1 MSDYLPPRG
10 TGIIVGSARTGLE
23 RGLGRP
29 LSEEERK
36 RRHSML
42 FGKLTD
48 EPIIPI
54 FERVTPFID
63 VLKTRTPYLVH
74 NRSIRHPRS

>member
-1 MSDYLPPRG
+1 
-10 TGIIVGSARTGLE
+10 SARTGLE

-29 LSEEERK
+29 LSEEERRK
-36 RRHSML
+36 RHERL

-54 FERVTPFID
+54 FKRVTPLID

-74 NRSIRHPRS
+74 KKLIGVFGILDPESVLELRR